1 MEWGLL
7 LKLKSGAWTFFL
19 EGGKDFLECEMGE
32 KDFFLFLRR
41 EVHTFATKKFRK
53 PQPRS
58 SPIFTIL
65 FRMGSPIELCISYQ
79 FMVGKPHRR
88 ADFCHVMVG
97 SLIKGPILPHTV
109 G

>member
-1 MEWGLL
+1 MKPE
-7 LKLKSGAWTFFL
+7 K
-19 EGGKDFLECEMGE
+19 GE
-32 KDFFLFLRR
+32 KDFFSVFKIPKTPAWVLIYF
-41 EVHTFATKKFRK
+41 
-53 PQPRS
+53 PPS
-58 SPIFTIL
+58 L

-97 SLIKGPILPHTV
+97 SLIKGPILPHKV